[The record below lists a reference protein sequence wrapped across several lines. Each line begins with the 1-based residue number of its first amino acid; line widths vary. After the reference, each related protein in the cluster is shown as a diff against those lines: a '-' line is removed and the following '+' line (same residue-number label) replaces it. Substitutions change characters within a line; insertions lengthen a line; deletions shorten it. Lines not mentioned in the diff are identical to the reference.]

1 MGRPQGATASALAS
15 ALASGSHVKIAAPGG
30 ATQQQILSQVSAA
43 LAGQPVS
50 VAVRPT
56 SAVAGQPG
64 AATVTVAGI
73 QHQQQ
78 GGGPGQGVVPG
89 GVGSGR
95 MTTVGQQINTL
106 QINQQQ
112 NTSGQ
117 QE

>member
-78 GGGPGQGVVPG
+78 GQGVVPG